1 LFVKLIYQI
10 KTLFQF
16 EEKIFKDKNLRITF
30 NNNLIALQ
38 TDLGIKIRNYGFYI
52 KALTHR
58 SFLELHP
65 ELLKSNER
73 LEFLGD
79 SILNMIVGKYLFEH
93 FQEESEGFLTKTRA
107 SLVNR
112 ESLSAA
118 GEEINLQKYL
128 LYNEKYLRGSYDG
141 LQTILADGM
150 EALIGA
156 IFLDS
161 GLKCVEKFV
170 IAYIIRPSE
179 ENDTLLIDTNY
190 KGQLLEIAH
199 AQKLPLPRYDLI
211 KEEGPDHKKEFT
223 IEVYLG
229 SNSMGVGLGKS
240 KKSAEQEASKI
251 ALQKLK
257 II

>member
-1 LFVKLIYQI
+1 LFAKLIHQI
-10 KTLFQF
+10 KS
-16 EEKIFKDKNLRITF
+16 IFFFRDKFLEDKALRKTF

-38 TDLGIKIRNYGFYI
+38 TDLGIKIRNYGYYI

-65 ELLKSNER
+65 ELIKSNER

-93 FQEESEGFLTKTRA
+93 FQNESEGFLTKTRA
-107 SLVNR
+107 SLVNH
-112 ESLSAA
+112 ESLSLA

-128 LYNEKYLRGSYDG
+128 FYNERYLRGSYDG
-141 LQTILADGM
+141 LQTILADGL

-156 IFLDS
+156 LFLDR
-161 GLKCVEKFV
+161 GLDYAEKFV
-170 IAYIIRPSE
+170 ISFIIKPSE
-179 ENDTLLIDTNY
+179 ENDSFLIDTNY

-199 AQKLPLPRYDLI
+199 AQKLPLPRYELI

-229 SNSMGVGLGKS
+229 SDSLGVGLGKS

-257 II
+257 IS

>member
-1 LFVKLIYQI
+1 MFVKIIHQI
-10 KTLFQF
+10 KSIFLFR
-16 EEKIFKDKNLRITF
+16 EKLLEDKALRKTF
-30 NNNLIALQ
+30 NNNLIALH
-38 TDLGIKIRNYGFYI
+38 TDLGIKIRNYGYFI

-65 ELLKSNER
+65 ELIKSNER

-93 FQEESEGFLTKTRA
+93 FQDESEGFLTKTRA

-112 ESLSAA
+112 ENLSSVS
-118 GEEINLQKYL
+118 EEINLQKYI

-141 LQTILADGM
+141 LQTILADGL

-156 IFLDS
+156 IFLDR
-161 GLKCVEKFV
+161 GLDDAERFV
-170 IAYIIRPSE
+170 IEYIIKPSDD
-179 ENDTLLIDTNY
+179 NHSFLIDTNY

-229 SNSMGVGLGKS
+229 YDLMGAGHGKS

-257 II
+257 VK